1 MVVPAK
7 EPSPQTATHKDSARA
22 KSDTR
27 VSPATA
33 VPSVTMITQGASLAT
48 ATRRAH

>member
-1 MVVPAK
+1 MVVPAR

-27 VSPATA
+27 ASSATA
-33 VPSVTMITQGASLAT
+33 VLSVTMVTQGASLAT
-48 ATRRAH
+48 ATRMGH